1 MLWFKVSKVV
11 LRSSKITRVPNLSRD
26 VRRLK
31 MHTYGAVWSRNG
43 RMNKCLDKSW
53 RRKED
58 SGVEQGV
65 TNTRRRYGYIT
76 IM

>member
-43 RMNKCLDKSW
+43 RMNKCLKL
-53 RRKED
+53 E
-58 SGVEQGV
+58 EE
-65 TNTRRRYGYIT
+65 RRRLELSRESQTQGEYIV
-76 IM
+76 ILQ